1 MSTQSDSNIEVAHVI
16 AVCGNPNCGKTT
28 IFNQITGLNQHV
40 GNYPGVTVERVLGQF
55 SLSKNNSTKYSL
67 LDIPGTYSLAAFT
80 PDEYIAA
87 SSLFGE
93 IKNDRPPE
101 VIIAVLDATNL
112 ERSFY
117 LLLQVLQTNLP
128 VVVAVNMIDIAQKRG
143 ITVDCQKLS
152 EILGGIPVVP
162 VVGNKG
168 EGINELKEKAV
179 ESLQSEKRIPEKLY
193 CQATEDL
200 LELLKKTYGDER
212 RSRAHYARIIF
223 DVNGEAEKRFVAE
236 VGAEAAEIL
245 KEGREKIIAKEGFL
259 SQAETFALTNKSEI
273 IYAHV
278 VTKDNR
284 INSSR
289 TNKIDKVLLHP
300 IIGPILL
307 ILMMSF
313 VFQSIFSWAE
323 PVMNMIESLFALLSG
338 MIESSMVEGPLRSL
352 ITDGLIGGVGS
363 VLVFIPQIV
372 ILFLFIALLEDSGY
386 MPRAAFLVDRMFRW
400 CGLSG
405 KSFIPMLSSFACAVP
420 GIMATRTI
428 EDKKLR
434 FITIIVAPFMTCS
447 ARLPVYA
454 IMISAFLPYKSYFGI
469 VNLQGMVLT
478 LLYLLGIIVAIIVS
492 FFLKKTFFK
501 AEVGTFMMELPS
513 YKIPTLK
520 SIFIRVFNRAKHF
533 VIRAGTV
540 IMAITIIIWAL
551 SYYPH
556 SADNLESL
564 HAKQKRIEQSIE
576 LNKKSAVAD
585 IDEIV
590 IDYDYIRKVRANR
603 IMRTID
609 QFTSVENLDTMITKI
624 YGLNLDYT
632 DVIDRYSQFQR
643 FNLYARQKIEN
654 LANEAAGSQ
663 IRNSYLGKMGKKI
676 EPLFKPLGWDWKITM
691 AVLASFPAREVII
704 AVLGTIYNLGTDV
717 NAESSSLIDKMRQ
730 AKWEDGDK
738 IGQPVFTVAVAI
750 SIMVF
755 FALCCQC
762 AATLVTIKQE
772 TARWIYPIVIFSYM
786 SVLAY
791 IGAFASYQ
799 FLTML
804 GL

>member
-1 MSTQSDSNIEVAHVI
+1 MSSQNVKSVSPNIV

-28 IFNQITGLNQHV
+28 IFNHITGLNQHV
-40 GNYPGVTVERVLGQF
+40 GNYPGVTVERIIGKF
-55 SLSKNNSTKYSL
+55 SLAKDPSKKYSL
-67 LDIPGTYSLAAFT
+67 IDIPGTYSLAAFT

-93 IKNDRPPE
+93 IKNDSPPN
-101 VIIAVLDATNL
+101 VIIAVLDATDL

-117 LLLQVLQTNLP
+117 LLLQILQTNLP
-128 VVVAVNMIDIAQKRG
+128 IVVAVNMIDIAKKRG
-143 ITVDCQKLS
+143 IDVDCQKLS
-152 EILGGIPVVP
+152 NLLGGIPVLP

-168 EGINELKEKAV
+168 TGVQEVKEKAV
-179 ESLQSEKRIPEKLY
+179 ELLNSPKRIPEKIY
-193 CQATEDL
+193 CPSTEGL
-200 LELLKKTYGDER
+200 LDKLKENFGDEK

-223 DVNGEAEKRFVAE
+223 DTDGEAEKRFIKE
-236 VGAEAAEIL
+236 VGEDATRIL
-245 KEGREKIIAKEGFL
+245 KDGRKKIIDENGFL
-259 SQAETFALTNKSEI
+259 SQAETSSLTKKSEFL
-273 IYAHV
+273 YADT
-278 VTKDNR
+278 VTSDKEKK
-284 INSSR
+284 STR
-289 TNKIDKVLLHP
+289 TEKIDKFVLHP
-300 IIGPILL
+300 VIGPILL
-307 ILMMSF
+307 VLMMYF

-323 PVMNMIESLFALLSG
+323 PIMNMIDGFFGILSG
-338 MIESSMVEGPLRSL
+338 YVEASMVEGPLRSL
-352 ITDGLIGGVGS
+352 ITDGIIGGVGS
-363 VLVFIPQIV
+363 VLIFIPQIV

-434 FITIIVAPFMTCS
+434 FITILVAPLMTCS

-454 IMISAFLPYKSYFGI
+454 IMISAFLPYKSYYGI
-469 VNLQGMVLT
+469 VNLQGLT
-478 LLYLLGIIVAIIVS
+478 LTMLYLLGIVVAVIVS
-492 FFLKKTFFK
+492 FILKKTILK
-501 AEVGTFMMELPS
+501 TEVGTFLMELTS

-533 VIRAGTV
+533 IIRAGTV

-556 SADNLESL
+556 VESNSAELQ
-564 HAKQKRIEQSIE
+564 AKQERIEQSME
-576 LNKKSAVAD
+576 LNKKSTIAD
-585 IDEIV
+585 IDELANGFDFIQRV
-590 IDYDYIRKVRANR
+590 KVNKL
-603 IMRTID
+603 MKTID
-609 QFTSVENLDTMITKI
+609 MFTSVGSLDTMIIKI
-624 YGLNLDYT
+624 HGLNLDYT
-632 DVIDRYSQFQR
+632 DVINRYSKFQR
-643 FNLYARQKIEN
+643 FNLHAQLKIDN
-654 LANEAAGSQ
+654 LSNEAAGHQ
-663 IRNSYLGKMGKKI
+663 IRNSYLGKMGKTI

-691 AVLASFPAREVII
+691 SVLASFPAREVII

-717 NAESSSLIDKMRQ
+717 NEESSSLIDKMRQ

-738 IGQPVFTVAVAI
+738 VGQPVFTVAVAI

-762 AATLVTIKQE
+762 GATLVTIKQE
-772 TARWIYPIVIFSYM
+772 TGTWAYPAFVFTYM
-786 SVLAY
+786 TVLAY
-791 IGAFASYQ
+791 ICSFLSYQ
-799 FLTML
+799 FFTMV